1 MRKIKKLTTIKI
13 SKSNEIIKSEV
24 VYNENQDILSH
35 INYDDFGNIETKIEF
50 EFDENGNCTKETNYY
65 DEEAVSETIT
75 NVYDDKNK
83 ILKSETEYGDGSIS
97 IKSVALNSDKTEQI
111 IETHD
116 EDGVLESKEVN
127 QYNDGLLVKQ
137 MVYDEDNKLVNETL
151 NEFDENKNLIKRVE
165 KNYFEKTEFITNF
178 EYNENNNFV
187 KYQKLTPKG
196 IVLEKLFISYD
207 DQNRVIEQKYSDR
220 IIYKYIFDDE
230 KKTKTEERYDQ
241 QGVLRLQI
249 VSDVS
254 NGETIQFEDYMAY
267 RVEYKYEYFE

>member
-1 MRKIKKLTTIKI
+1 MKKVKKLTTIKI
-13 SKSNEIIKSEV
+13 SKNNEIVKSEV
-24 VYNENQDILSH
+24 IYNENQDILSH

-50 EFDENGNCTKETNYY
+50 EFDEKGNCIKETNFY
-65 DEEAVSETIT
+65 DEESISETIT
-75 NVYDDKNK
+75 NVYNENNK

-178 EYNENNNFV
+178 EYNENHNLV

-196 IVLEKLFISYD
+196 IILEKLFISYD

-249 VSDVS
+249 VSDIS
-254 NGETIQFEDYMAY
+254 NGEAIQFEDYMAY